1 MKFLNSINKKTNSLL
16 FPSTSLGVQFLC
28 LGLFFGFLIR
38 LFLLWLVDYDITE
51 GDASL
56 YILWADNILKY
67 GVFGD
72 NLNPSVYRPPLY
84 SFFIASISWVFGFS
98 EFTIQIF
105 QFIIN
110 LVSALLI
117 TRIAAILLK
126 DFSHWVFLIMIVSPF
141 EAAYAG
147 ALISEVLTSF
157 FLLCSVFSLIAIKGR
172 IKWFMC
178 GIFIG
183 LCCLTR
189 DSYLLF
195 GFFLSFFVLFFLQ
208 SSISDRL
215 KNALILVLCSILVVA
230 PWTFRNYQ
238 VTNEVVPVSEGR
250 LGLGVWLGTWAID
263 GEWSRLHLGKN
274 YLIFP
279 PEAFRN
285 LEEKSLIEGEIAKGK
300 NHVDMEDLYFSLAL
314 KRMKEEPLGVLKT
327 YILRSPN
334 LWFGTRFD
342 LFPLNKEWFERETT
356 AWYVVKSSLWG
367 LNFILI
373 CLSLLGFIVGVRRKD
388 KVLIVSLPIL
398 YIVLVNFP
406 LNSYEMRYSYPA
418 LPYIVIFACLGLS
431 FLKNILLNTS
441 SRINKN
447 VI

>member
-126 DFSHWVFLIMIVSPF
+126 DYSHWVFLIMIVSPF

-147 ALISEVLTSF
+147 ALFSEVLTSF

-263 GEWSRLHLGKN
+263 GEWS
-274 YLIFP
+274 
-279 PEAFRN
+279 
-285 LEEKSLIEGEIAKGK
+285 
-300 NHVDMEDLYFSLAL
+300 
-314 KRMKEEPLGVLKT
+314 
-327 YILRSPN
+327 
-334 LWFGTRFD
+334 
-342 LFPLNKEWFERETT
+342 
-356 AWYVVKSSLWG
+356 
-367 LNFILI
+367 
-373 CLSLLGFIVGVRRKD
+373 
-388 KVLIVSLPIL
+388 
-398 YIVLVNFP
+398 
-406 LNSYEMRYSYPA
+406 
-418 LPYIVIFACLGLS
+418 
-431 FLKNILLNTS
+431 
-441 SRINKN
+441 
-447 VI
+447 